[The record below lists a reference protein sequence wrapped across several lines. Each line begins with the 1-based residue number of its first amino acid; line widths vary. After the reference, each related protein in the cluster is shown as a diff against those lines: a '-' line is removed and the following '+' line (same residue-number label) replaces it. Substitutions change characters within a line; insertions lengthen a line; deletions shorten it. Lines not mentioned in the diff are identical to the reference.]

1 MASLHRRRFLLGLA
15 LFLPALGLCAAGPG
29 APELLLANVYRDGI
43 DPGRYWVS
51 EKLDGVRAY
60 WDGHALYFRSGL
72 PVHPPAWFTAG
83 FPARPLDGE
92 LWMDRGRFDR
102 VSGIVR
108 KTEPLDEE
116 WRQVKYML
124 FELPGGAGDFSAR
137 LAVLRDLVA
146 ATGVPWLGVVEQFRV
161 ADARELKQRMEAV
174 VRGGGEGLMLHRAY
188 ASYASG
194 RSDDLLKLKP
204 WLDAEARVVGHV
216 PGTGR
221 LRGLLGALIV
231 ELPDG
236 RRLRIGTGFSDAQR
250 HDPPPV
256 GSLVTYRYR
265 ELNRN
270 GLPRF
275 ASFLRVRDP
284 F

>member
-1 MASLHRRRFLLGLA
+1 MASLHRRRFLLWLA
-15 LFLPALGLCAAGPG
+15 LFLPARGLWAAGPG

-124 FELPGGAGDFSAR
+124 FELPGGAGDFSTR
-137 LAVLRDLVA
+137 LAVLRELVA

-161 ADARELKQRMEAV
+161 ADARQLKQRMEAV
-174 VRGGGEGLMLHRAY
+174 VRDGGEGLMLHRAD
-188 ASYASG
+188 ASYVVG

-204 WLDAEARVVGHV
+204 WLDAEGRVVGHV

-221 LRGLLGALIV
+221 LQGLLGALIV

-265 ELNRN
+265 ELNKN